1 MALQVR
7 RGTNAE
13 RLQITP
19 AEGELIYTVDTK
31 QLYVGDGTTAGG
43 NASIAGTIDSLLAD
57 SSPQLGGTLDLNNN
71 DITGT
76 GNINITGTIQASG
89 NINLGDGVGSDI
101 LVIGGAIQGHLVPD
115 VDATH
120 HLGSPSKYWNN
131 AWLNQLTV
139 DSQITAERIQ
149 ADLIA
154 DDSTVVFNAA
164 TGQIAAAQLV
174 GTFTGNV
181 VGDTQG
187 NHVGTVDGDLSG
199 SVFADDSTLIID
211 AQNRRFTGTING
223 TTRMNTSDETEVQ
236 LTIESLENTSK
247 INLRRQ
253 SASSLAGNTS
263 LQYGTISFGREDTSG
278 VLTTA
283 IMFARENEFRIGQSS
298 TGAFGTESVYITWK
312 DNKLGLGKTNPAE
325 QLDMTGNA
333 IIDGFVQFGS
343 LTTVERDALTAANG
357 MVIYNSTDNK
367 FQGYENGSWVNL
379 I

>member
-1 MALQVR
+1 MLV
-7 RGTNAE
+7 
-13 RLQITP
+13 
-19 AEGELIYTVDTK
+19 LI
-31 QLYVGDGTTAGG
+31 
-43 NASIAGTIDSLLAD
+43 LLV
-57 SSPQLGGTLDLNNN
+57 
-71 DITGT
+71 
-76 GNINITGTIQASG
+76 INRCYFK
-89 NINLGDGVGSDI
+89 DI
-101 LVIGGAIQGHLVPD
+101 LCQKTTVQSTSFRFAHQNIGIH
-115 VDATH
+115 
-120 HLGSPSKYWNN
+120 
-131 AWLNQLTV
+131 AWINQLTV

-187 NHVGTVDGDLSG
+187 HHVGTVDGDLSG

-223 TTRMNTSDETEVQ
+223 TTRMNSSDETEVQ
-236 LTIESLENTSK
+236 LTLESLENTSK

-253 SASSLAGNTS
+253 SATSLAGNTS

-298 TGAFGTESVYITWK
+298 TGAFGVESVYITWK
-312 DNKLGLGKTNPAE
+312 RQQIRT
-325 QLDMTGNA
+325 
-333 IIDGFVQFGS
+333 
-343 LTTVERDALTAANG
+343 
-357 MVIYNSTDNK
+357 
-367 FQGYENGSWVNL
+367 W
-379 I
+379 